1 MCLNDLLSGISLS
14 DLMVIFTMDKY
25 KTCVKKRRF
34 FTTEYCVTELF
45 DVYG

>member
-25 KTCVKKRRF
+25 KTVVFKR
-34 FTTEYCVTELF
+34 
-45 DVYG
+45 DVFYNRILCNRTV